1 MKAKSPSQSATANR
15 SDTFCA
21 YVALAGVTNAGKSSL
36 LNVLAG
42 RKVSITSPKP
52 QTTRNV
58 VYGIFIQDKHQVI
71 LVDTPGAFNS
81 KNVTM
86 KSFIRQQMFQGL
98 YQGQIILL
106 VIDAVQPHLEYT
118 KEIMQLVARDNLQ
131 LIVALNKTDLLRRKD
146 KLFALT
152 ERLVKLGEECGVTV
166 DNLIP
171 ISAQKKDNI
180 DLLRTELLKILPSAP
195 FVYDS
200 AKELNEPKFM
210 ACELLREQIF
220 RQLHQEIPFR
230 VNIVCE
236 SMKDEASKPTE
247 VTPKP
252 TEVTPKPTEATPKPT
267 KATPK
272 SAAAPKHKEH
282 KPAKRVKFINLT
294 VLVPRESHKGIILGA
309 QGKKMK
315 EIASKARLEMEK
327 LFAGPVMLSVRIKL
341 VKDNAQALAQSQAR
355 PN

>member
-58 VYGIFIQDKHQVI
+58 VYGVFIQDKHQVI

-118 KEIMQLVARDNLQ
+118 KEIMQLVARDKLQ

-180 DLLRTELLKILPSAP
+180 DLLRAELLKILPSAP

-200 AKELNEPKFM
+200 IKELNEPKFM

-252 TEVTPKPTEATPKPT
+252 T
-267 KATPK
+267 KAPPK
-272 SAAAPKHKEH
+272 SAAAPKQKEH
-282 KPAKRVKFINLT
+282 KPAKQVKFINLT
-294 VLVPRESHKGIILGA
+294 VMVPRESHKGIILGA